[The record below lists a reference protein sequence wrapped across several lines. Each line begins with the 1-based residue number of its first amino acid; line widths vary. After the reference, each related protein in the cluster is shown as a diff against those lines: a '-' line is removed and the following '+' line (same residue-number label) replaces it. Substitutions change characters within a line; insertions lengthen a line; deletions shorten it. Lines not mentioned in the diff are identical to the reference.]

1 MKMKYVLLTLSL
13 SLLAACSQESKVR
26 SAAKEEIEK
35 SYYDQMAKT
44 YKGSEKSKVWTEYIN
59 LVNSKFK
66 VEIVDVKVDGNKA
79 EGIAKVT
86 TAEDKTAGG
95 LAVLLMFASEGMDKK
110 GQTLAQGWEELR
122 AQDKRTPAM
131 SDFPTETKEVP
142 FTAVKEDTWKVTP
155 KKPLAKNAKNP
166 KSK

>member
-1 MKMKYVLLTLSL
+1 MKLKYVLLALSL
-13 SLLAACSQESKVR
+13 SFLVACGQESKVR
-26 SAAKEEIEK
+26 SAAKEVIEK

-44 YKGSEKSKVWTEYIN
+44 YKGSEKSKVWTEYVN

-66 VEIVDVKVDGNKA
+66 VEIVEVKVDGNKA
-79 EGIAKVT
+79 EGVAKVT

-95 LAVLLMFASEGMDKK
+95 LAVLLMFAAEGMDKK

-131 SDFPTETKEVP
+131 SDFPTETKEVH
-142 FTAVKEDTWKVTP
+142 FTAVKEDTWKVTA
-155 KKPLAKNAKNP
+155 KKPLAKNTKGPKN
-166 KSK
+166 K